1 MRSFWSCGFC
11 ETSNPADIA
20 TCDVCGADRPATALG
35 DDGLI
40 PESDL
45 DAFVR
50 ERHTASRPIPSFAP
64 STALRSVTPIGRRAT
79 VAPPWVLVE
88 YLRARRDV
96 LHVVSAISRG
106 LQQLLRG

>member
-1 MRSFWSCGFC
+1 MTLFWSCGVC
-11 ETSNPADIA
+11 ETSNPAGIA
-20 TCDVCGADRPATALG
+20 TCDVCGVDRPALPPG

-50 ERHTASRPIPSFAP
+50 ERHAASRPRSSVPS
-64 STALRSVTPIGRRAT
+64 SALRSLTPVDRCAT

-88 YLRARRDV
+88 YLRARQHV
-96 LHVVSAISRG
+96 LHIVNAVSRA